1 MCLELMKQNQ
11 LHKWRGWS
19 SKNLPNEQLH
29 QVQINMGARKTHVS
43 VEIQQIMINGLIENT
58 VSYFSTA
65 WTKNKTLL

>member
-1 MCLELMKQNQ
+1 
-11 LHKWRGWS
+11 
-19 SKNLPNEQLH
+19 
-29 QVQINMGARKTHVS
+29 MGARKTHVS